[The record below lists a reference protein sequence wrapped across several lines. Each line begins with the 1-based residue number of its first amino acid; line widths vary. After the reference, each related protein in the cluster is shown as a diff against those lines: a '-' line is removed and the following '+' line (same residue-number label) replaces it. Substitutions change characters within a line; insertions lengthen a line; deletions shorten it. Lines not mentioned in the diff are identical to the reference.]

1 MRTMLAA
8 LVLASMVP
16 GVLLATYF
24 VFSAHHQRTE
34 AASRE
39 VIATARS
46 VASNLDRELASIEAA
61 LQVLSLSPSLAQGH
75 LADFHQEA
83 RRALP
88 FQNLTNYVL
97 IDARGAQRMNTLR
110 PPDAPL
116 PTNTGAAPWQQ
127 VFKEDRRVLSD
138 VFIGPLTR
146 QPIMAMCVP
155 VHKDNGARPV
165 YALCAGIVPDRIAAV
180 LAAQQLP
187 SSWRSAV
194 LDSRGHLIARSHD
207 MARYVAKPAAARLV
221 QSMRQAK
228 EGAIAVTSLEGIPTT
243 AGYSRSRTSP
253 WTVAVAIPEAELT
266 ADLRHSLLVLLSA
279 SGMLLAGGLWVA
291 WQLAVKCLVAPT
303 EGLLQRMTLIAQ
315 GENPTPSASR
325 HTIDE
330 FASLEEGF
338 TQMSERLRRREEE
351 REARLVAEASNRA
364 KTDFLSRMSHELRT
378 PLNAVLGF
386 AQVLQMDPVE
396 PLSPRQRGM
405 VDHIESSGQHLLE
418 MISEVLDVSRIESG
432 QLRVHLASVH
442 ADDVIAECR
451 QMVQADAKAA
461 QLVLDIDPS
470 ASTWTVLADRTR
482 LKQVLINLLSNAIKY
497 NRPGGRVHLSTQ
509 AVGDRV
515 RFSVTDTGLGMSPQ
529 QLSQLYEPFNRLGR
543 EHSGVPGTGIGLVI
557 CQRLVALMGGTL
569 NVQSTERQ
577 GSEFWFELPLVGL
590 RP

>member
-24 VFSAHHQRTE
+24 VLSAHFQRTE

-46 VASNLDRELASIEAA
+46 VAANLDRDLASIEAA
-61 LQVLSLSPSLAQGH
+61 LQVLSLSPSLAQGN
-75 LADFHQEA
+75 LAAFHQEA
-83 RRALP
+83 SHALP

-97 IDARGAQRMNTLR
+97 IDTQGGQRMNTLR
-110 PPDAPL
+110 PPDAAL
-116 PTNTGAAPWQQ
+116 PTNTGGAPWQE
-127 VFKEDRRVLSD
+127 VFKRDRRVLSD
-138 VFIGPLTR
+138 VFMGPLIN
-146 QPIMAMCVP
+146 QPIMAMVVP
-155 VHKDNGARPV
+155 VHKRDGGPPV
-165 YALCAGIVPDRIAAV
+165 YALGAGIVPERIAAV
-180 LAAQQLP
+180 LAAQQLATN
-187 SSWRSAV
+187 WRSIV
-194 LDSRGHLIARSHD
+194 LDSRGHIIARSHD
-207 MARYVAKPAAARLV
+207 MPRYVGKLAPPKLV
-221 QSMRQAK
+221 QAVGLHK
-228 EGAIAVTSLEGIPTT
+228 EGAIAVTTLDGIPTI
-243 AGYSRSRTSP
+243 AGFSRSRTSQ
-253 WTVAVAIPEAELT
+253 WTVAVAIPETELT
-266 ADLRHSLLVLLSA
+266 ADLERSLVVLL
-279 SGMLLAGGLWVA
+279 GTTGVLLAGGVWLA
-291 WQLAVKCLVAPT
+291 WRLAVRCLVAPA
-303 EGLLQRMTLIAQ
+303 ESLQQRMTLIAQ
-315 GENPTPSASR
+315 GESPHPSLSR

-330 FASLEEGF
+330 FVSLEEGF
-338 TQMSERLRRREEE
+338 TQMGERLRRREEE

-386 AQVLQMDPVE
+386 AQVLQMDPIE

-461 QLVLDIDPS
+461 QLVLDIDPN

-557 CQRLVALMGGTL
+557 CQRLVALMGGAL

>member
-1 MRTMLAA
+1 MLAA

-16 GVLLATYF
+16 GVLLSTYF
-24 VFSAHHQRTE
+24 VVNAHHQRTD

-46 VASNLDRELASIEAA
+46 VAANLDRELASIEAA
-61 LQVLSLSPSLAQGH
+61 LQVLSLSPSLAQGD
-75 LADFHQEA
+75 LSAFHQEA
-83 RRALP
+83 SRALP

-97 IDARGAQRMNTLR
+97 IDRQGNQRMNTLR
-110 PPDAPL
+110 PPNAPL
-116 PTNTGAAPWQQ
+116 PMNTGTEQWREI
-127 VFKEDRRVLSD
+127 FKEDHRMLSD
-138 VFIGPLTR
+138 VFIGPLLGK
-146 QPIMAMCVP
+146 PIMAMAVP
-155 VHKDNGARPV
+155 VHAPGIEPPT
-165 YALCAGIVPDRIAAV
+165 YALAAGIVPARIAAV

-187 SSWRSAV
+187 ESWRSAV
-194 LDSRGHLIARSHD
+194 LDSRGNLVARSHE
-207 MARYVAKPAAARLV
+207 MARYVAKPAVPELV
-221 QSMRQAK
+221 QAASLDK
-228 EGAIAVTSLEGIPTT
+228 EGAIEVTTLEGIPVIT
-243 AGYSRSRTSP
+243 GFSRSRTSR
-253 WTVAVAIPEAELT
+253 WTVAVAIPKAEVT
-266 ADLRHSLLVLLSA
+266 ADLERSLIVLLGTTGVLLVG
-279 SGMLLAGGLWVA
+279 GMWLAWR
-291 WQLAVKCLVAPT
+291 LAVTCMVAPA
-303 EGLLQRMTLIAQ
+303 ESLLQRMTLIAQ
-315 GENPTPSASR
+315 GENPSPGPSR

-330 FASLEEGF
+330 FVSLEEGF
-338 TQMSERLRRREEE
+338 MLMSERLRLREEE
-351 REARLVAEASNRA
+351 REARMVAEASNRA

-386 AQVLQMDPVE
+386 AQVLQMDPIE

-432 QLRVHLASVH
+432 QLRVHLTAVL

-451 QMVQADAKAA
+451 QMVQGDAKQA
-461 QLVLDIDPS
+461 QLVLDIDPN

-497 NRPGGRVHLSTQ
+497 NRPGGQVHLSTQ
-509 AVGDRV
+509 AVGDKV
-515 RFSVTDTGLGMSPQ
+515 RFCVVDTGLGMSPQ

-557 CQRLVALMGGTL
+557 CQRLVAMMGGTL
-569 NVQSTERQ
+569 SVQSTEGQ